1 MVEKEINILKHF
13 LVPEHTI
20 MTEEQTKE
28 LLTKMKIRIEQ
39 LPKILRKDPIVKAVD
54 AKDGDVL
61 KITRKSLT
69 AGEAVYYRLVVKG

>member
-1 MVEKEINILKHF
+1 
-13 LVPEHTI
+13 